1 MNKVEVKLFFG
12 EEVKVINNEWMVL
25 QDMFRVLGRLNSK
38 NQISTG
44 DRKKVIEF
52 LELLEKSNSIQKLTI
67 DFEKKKGRG
76 NKSNGSI
83 QEVTCIKLENVPIV
97 LTQFEPINS
106 NKRTKEENESI
117 KAKWFEFMK
126 FVNELLVSVKAHNF
140 VIEDIELEKID
151 RDRLFKL
158 GGKPMIMA
166 GMANT
171 AMGIIIT
178 GEKIKIGK
186 DDLKSYQN
194 QITIDLLECRR
205 YFIEEF
211 IRAYK
216 ITKSHGQANRL
227 ALEFT
232 LEHYG
237 LNEKVA

>member
-1 MNKVEVKLFFG
+1 MNKVEIKNFLG
-12 EEVKVINNEWMVL
+12 SEVRVVNNEYMVL
-25 QDMFRVLGRLNSK
+25 KDMFEALGRVKEDGTWTDEK
-38 NQISTG
+38 NKMDKFLDGINQKEFHETLVVLVKQG
-44 DRKKVIEF
+44 RAKVEKEIEC
-52 LELLEKSNSIQKLTI
+52 L
-67 DFEKKKGRG
+67 
-76 NKSNGSI
+76 
-83 QEVTCIKLENVPIV
+83 KLEVVPVV
-97 LTQFEPINS
+97 LTQFKPTNR
-106 NKRTKEENESI
+106 KGKEAI
-117 KAKWFEFMK
+117 DKWFEFMK
-126 FVNELLVSVKAHNF
+126 FVNELLVSAKAHKF
-140 VIEDIELEKID
+140 IIEDTELEKID
-151 RDRLFKL
+151 RDRLHKL

-178 GEKIKIGK
+178 GEKIGK

>member
-1 MNKVEVKLFFG
+1 MNKVEIKNFLG
-12 EEVKVINNEWMVL
+12 SEVRVVNNEYMVL
-25 QDMFRVLGRLNSK
+25 KDMFEALGRVKEDGTWTDEK
-38 NQISTG
+38 NKMDKFLDGINQKEYHETLVVLVKQG
-44 DRKKVIEF
+44 RAKVEKEIEC
-52 LELLEKSNSIQKLTI
+52 L
-67 DFEKKKGRG
+67 
-76 NKSNGSI
+76 
-83 QEVTCIKLENVPIV
+83 KLEVVPVV
-97 LTQFEPINS
+97 LTQFKPTNR
-106 NKRTKEENESI
+106 KGKEAI
-117 KAKWFEFMK
+117 DKWFEFMK
-126 FVNELLVSVKAHNF
+126 FVNELLVSAKAHKF
-140 VIEDIELEKID
+140 IIEDTELEKID
-151 RDRLFKL
+151 RDRLHKL
-158 GGKPMIMA
+158 GGSPMKMA
-166 GMANT
+166 TMVNY
-171 AMGIIIT
+171 AMGVIIT

>member
-1 MNKVEVKLFFG
+1 MNKVEIKNFLG
-12 EEVKVINNEWMVL
+12 SEVRVVNNEYMVL
-25 QDMFRVLGRLNSK
+25 KDMFEALGRVKEDGTWTDEK
-38 NQISTG
+38 NKMDKFLDGINQKEYHETLVVLVKQG
-44 DRKKVIEF
+44 RAKVEKEIEC
-52 LELLEKSNSIQKLTI
+52 L
-67 DFEKKKGRG
+67 
-76 NKSNGSI
+76 
-83 QEVTCIKLENVPIV
+83 KLEVVPVV
-97 LTQFEPINS
+97 LTQFKPTNR
-106 NKRTKEENESI
+106 KGKEAI
-117 KAKWFEFMK
+117 DKWFEFMK
-126 FVNELLVSVKAHNF
+126 FVNELLVSAKAHKF
-140 VIEDIELEKID
+140 IIEDTELEKID
-151 RDRLFKL
+151 RDRLHKL

>member
-1 MNKVEVKLFFG
+1 MNKVEIKNFLG
-12 EEVKVINNEWMVL
+12 SEVRVVNNEYMVL
-25 QDMFRVLGRLNSK
+25 KDMFEALGRVKEDGTWTDEK
-38 NQISTG
+38 NKMDKFLDGINQKEFHETLVVLVKQG
-44 DRKKVIEF
+44 RAKVEKEIEC
-52 LELLEKSNSIQKLTI
+52 L
-67 DFEKKKGRG
+67 
-76 NKSNGSI
+76 
-83 QEVTCIKLENVPIV
+83 KLEVVPVV
-97 LTQFEPINS
+97 LTQFKPTNR
-106 NKRTKEENESI
+106 KGKEAI
-117 KAKWFEFMK
+117 DKWFEFMK
-126 FVNELLVSVKAHNF
+126 FVNELLVSAKAHKF
-140 VIEDIELEKID
+140 IIEDTELEKID
-151 RDRLFKL
+151 RDRLRKL

>member
-1 MNKVEVKLFFG
+1 MNKVEIKNFLG
-12 EEVKVINNEWMVL
+12 SEVRIINNEYMVL
-25 QDMFRVLGRLNSK
+25 KDMFEALGRVKEDGTWTDEK
-38 NQISTG
+38 NKMDKFLDGINQKEYHETLVVLVKQG
-44 DRKKVIEF
+44 RAKVEKEIEC
-52 LELLEKSNSIQKLTI
+52 L
-67 DFEKKKGRG
+67 
-76 NKSNGSI
+76 
-83 QEVTCIKLENVPIV
+83 KLEVVPVV
-97 LTQFEPINS
+97 LTQFKPTNR
-106 NKRTKEENESI
+106 KGKEAI
-117 KAKWFEFMK
+117 DKWFEFMK
-126 FVNELLVSVKAHNF
+126 FVSELLVSVKAHNF

-178 GEKIKIGK
+178 GEKIKIRK

>member
-1 MNKVEVKLFFG
+1 MNKVEIKNFLG
-12 EEVKVINNEWMVL
+12 SEVRVVNNEYMVL
-25 QDMFRVLGRLNSK
+25 KDMFEALGRVKEDGTWTDEK
-38 NQISTG
+38 NKMDKFLDGINQKEFHETLVVLVKQG
-44 DRKKVIEF
+44 RAKVEKEIEC
-52 LELLEKSNSIQKLTI
+52 L
-67 DFEKKKGRG
+67 
-76 NKSNGSI
+76 
-83 QEVTCIKLENVPIV
+83 KLEVVPVV
-97 LTQFEPINS
+97 LTQFKPTNR
-106 NKRTKEENESI
+106 KGKEAI
-117 KAKWFEFMK
+117 DKWFEFMK
-126 FVNELLVSVKAHNF
+126 FVNELLVSAKAHKF
-140 VIEDIELEKID
+140 IIEDTELEKID
-151 RDRLFKL
+151 RDRLHKL

-216 ITKSHGQANRL
+216 ITKSHGQANIL

>member
-1 MNKVEVKLFFG
+1 MNKVEIKNFLG
-12 EEVKVINNEWMVL
+12 SEVRVVNNEYMVL
-25 QDMFRVLGRLNSK
+25 KDMFEALGRVKEDGTWTDEK
-38 NQISTG
+38 NKMDKFLDGINQKEYHETLVVLVKQG
-44 DRKKVIEF
+44 RAKVEKEIEC
-52 LELLEKSNSIQKLTI
+52 L
-67 DFEKKKGRG
+67 
-76 NKSNGSI
+76 
-83 QEVTCIKLENVPIV
+83 KLEVVPVV
-97 LTQFEPINS
+97 LTQFKPTNR
-106 NKRTKEENESI
+106 KGKEAI
-117 KAKWFEFMK
+117 DKWFEFMK
-126 FVNELLVSVKAHNF
+126 FVNELLVSAKAHKF
-140 VIEDIELEKID
+140 IIEDTELEKID
-151 RDRLFKL
+151 RDRLHKL
-158 GGKPMIMA
+158 GGSPMKMA
-166 GMANT
+166 TMVNY

>member
-1 MNKVEVKLFFG
+1 MNKVEIKNFLG
-12 EEVKVINNEWMVL
+12 SEVRIINNEYMVL
-25 QDMFRVLGRLNSK
+25 KDMFEALGRVKEDGTWTDEK
-38 NQISTG
+38 NKMDKFLDGINQKEYHETLVVLVKQG
-44 DRKKVIEF
+44 RAKVEKEIEC
-52 LELLEKSNSIQKLTI
+52 L
-67 DFEKKKGRG
+67 
-76 NKSNGSI
+76 
-83 QEVTCIKLENVPIV
+83 KLEVVPVV
-97 LTQFEPINS
+97 LTQFKPTNR
-106 NKRTKEENESI
+106 KGKEAI
-117 KAKWFEFMK
+117 DKWFEFMK
-126 FVNELLVSVKAHNF
+126 FVNELLVSAKAHKF
-140 VIEDIELEKID
+140 IIEDTELEKID
-151 RDRLFKL
+151 RDRLHKL

-194 QITIDLLECRR
+194 QITIDLLEARR
-205 YFIEEF
+205 YWIEEF

-216 ITKSHGQANRL
+216 ITKSHGESNRL

>member
-1 MNKVEVKLFFG
+1 MVLVKQGRAKVEK
-12 EEVKVINNEWMVL
+12 E
-25 QDMFRVLGRLNSK
+25 
-38 NQISTG
+38 
-44 DRKKVIEF
+44 IEC
-52 LELLEKSNSIQKLTI
+52 L
-67 DFEKKKGRG
+67 
-76 NKSNGSI
+76 
-83 QEVTCIKLENVPIV
+83 KLEVVPVV
-97 LTQFEPINS
+97 LTQFKPTNR
-106 NKRTKEENESI
+106 KGKEAI
-117 KAKWFEFMK
+117 DKWFEFMK
-126 FVNELLVSVKAHNF
+126 FVNELLVSAKAHKF
-140 VIEDIELEKID
+140 IIEDTELEKID
-151 RDRLFKL
+151 RDRLHKL

>member
-1 MNKVEVKLFFG
+1 MNKVEIKNFLG
-12 EEVKVINNEWMVL
+12 SEVRIINNEYMVL
-25 QDMFRVLGRLNSK
+25 KDMFEALGRVKEDGTWTDEK
-38 NQISTG
+38 NKMDKFLDGINQKEYHETLVVLVKQG
-44 DRKKVIEF
+44 RAKVEKEIEC
-52 LELLEKSNSIQKLTI
+52 L
-67 DFEKKKGRG
+67 
-76 NKSNGSI
+76 
-83 QEVTCIKLENVPIV
+83 KLEVVPVV
-97 LTQFEPINS
+97 LTQFKPTNR
-106 NKRTKEENESI
+106 KGKEAI
-117 KAKWFEFMK
+117 DKWFEFMK

-178 GEKIKIGK
+178 GEKIKIRK

>member
-1 MNKVEVKLFFG
+1 MNKVEIKNFLG
-12 EEVKVINNEWMVL
+12 SEVRIINNEYMVL
-25 QDMFRVLGRLNSK
+25 KDMFEALGRVKEDGTWTDEK
-38 NQISTG
+38 NKMDKFLDGINQKEFHETLVVLVKQG
-44 DRKKVIEF
+44 RVEKEIEC
-52 LELLEKSNSIQKLTI
+52 L
-67 DFEKKKGRG
+67 
-76 NKSNGSI
+76 
-83 QEVTCIKLENVPIV
+83 KLEVVPVV
-97 LTQFEPINS
+97 LTQFKPTNR
-106 NKRTKEENESI
+106 KGKEAI
-117 KAKWFEFMK
+117 DKWFEFMK
-126 FVNELLVSVKAHNF
+126 FVNELLVSAKAHKF
-140 VIEDIELEKID
+140 IIEDTELEKID
-151 RDRLFKL
+151 RDRLHKL

>member
-1 MNKVEVKLFFG
+1 MNKVEIKNFLG
-12 EEVKVINNEWMVL
+12 SEVRVVNNEYMVL
-25 QDMFRVLGRLNSK
+25 KDMFEALGRVKEDGTWTDEK
-38 NQISTG
+38 NKMDKFLDGINQKEFHETLVVLVKQG
-44 DRKKVIEF
+44 RAKVEKEIEC
-52 LELLEKSNSIQKLTI
+52 L
-67 DFEKKKGRG
+67 
-76 NKSNGSI
+76 
-83 QEVTCIKLENVPIV
+83 KLEVVPVV
-97 LTQFEPINS
+97 LTQFKPTNR
-106 NKRTKEENESI
+106 KGKEAI
-117 KAKWFEFMK
+117 DKWFEFMK
-126 FVNELLVSVKAHNF
+126 FVNELLVSAKAHKF
-140 VIEDIELEKID
+140 IIEDTELEKID
-151 RDRLFKL
+151 RDRLHKL

>member
-1 MNKVEVKLFFG
+1 MNKVEIKNFL
-12 EEVKVINNEWMVL
+12 ESEVRVVNNEYMVL
-25 QDMFRVLGRLNSK
+25 KDMFEALGRVKEDGTWTDEK
-38 NQISTG
+38 NKMDKFLDGINQKEFHETLVVLVKQG
-44 DRKKVIEF
+44 RAKVEKEIEC
-52 LELLEKSNSIQKLTI
+52 L
-67 DFEKKKGRG
+67 
-76 NKSNGSI
+76 
-83 QEVTCIKLENVPIV
+83 KLEVVPVV
-97 LTQFEPINS
+97 LTQFKPTNR
-106 NKRTKEENESI
+106 KGKEAI
-117 KAKWFEFMK
+117 DKWFEFMK
-126 FVNELLVSVKAHNF
+126 FVNELLVSAKAHKF
-140 VIEDIELEKID
+140 IIEDTELEKID
-151 RDRLFKL
+151 RDRLHKL

>member
-1 MNKVEVKLFFG
+1 MNKVEIKNFLG
-12 EEVKVINNEWMVL
+12 SEVRIINNEYMVL
-25 QDMFRVLGRLNSK
+25 KDMFEALGRVKEDGTWTDEK
-38 NQISTG
+38 NKMDKFLDGINQKEYHETLVVLVKQG
-44 DRKKVIEF
+44 RAKVEKEIEW
-52 LELLEKSNSIQKLTI
+52 L
-67 DFEKKKGRG
+67 
-76 NKSNGSI
+76 
-83 QEVTCIKLENVPIV
+83 KLEVVPVV
-97 LTQFEPINS
+97 LTQFKPTNR
-106 NKRTKEENESI
+106 KGKEAI
-117 KAKWFEFMK
+117 DKWFEFMK
-126 FVNELLVSVKAHNF
+126 FVNELLVSAKAHKF
-140 VIEDIELEKID
+140 IIEDTELEKID
-151 RDRLFKL
+151 RDRLHKL
-158 GGKPMIMA
+158 GGSPMKMA
-166 GMANT
+166 TMVNY

>member
-1 MNKVEVKLFFG
+1 MNKVEIKNFLG
-12 EEVKVINNEWMVL
+12 SEVRVVNNEYMVL
-25 QDMFRVLGRLNSK
+25 KDMFEALGRVKEDGTWTDEK
-38 NQISTG
+38 NKMDKFLDGINQKEFHETLVVLVKQG
-44 DRKKVIEF
+44 RAKVEKEIEC
-52 LELLEKSNSIQKLTI
+52 L
-67 DFEKKKGRG
+67 
-76 NKSNGSI
+76 
-83 QEVTCIKLENVPIV
+83 KLEVVPVV
-97 LTQFEPINS
+97 LTQFKPTNR
-106 NKRTKEENESI
+106 KGKEAI
-117 KAKWFEFMK
+117 DKWFEFMK
-126 FVNELLVSVKAHNF
+126 FVNELLVSAKAHKF
-140 VIEDIELEKID
+140 IIEDTELEKID
-151 RDRLFKL
+151 RDRLHKL
-158 GGKPMIMA
+158 GGSPMKMA
-166 GMANT
+166 TMVNY